1 MLPTITHDISVCP
14 PCLAAQPP
22 PLNNKRVQVK
32 AREKGFKV
40 AILFDQSD
48 CDALDYARHLGHEL
62 RNASMSVFHID
73 MVASGNKGA
82 RQAQL
87 LNHIDAAKA
96 FVSVVFFFSLSDHF
110 LAPSASDAVPH

>member
-87 LNHIDAAKA
+87 LNHIEVICFRRA
-96 FVSVVFFFSLSDHF
+96 FVGVLLLCLKNSLFRVDWM
-110 LAPSASDAVPH
+110 DG